1 MKLGW
6 LELVRRPSRF
16 IVAGGAL
23 TLLVIL
29 LLLLGGLLDG
39 LTAASTGA
47 YRSLG
52 ADVIVYSDTSRES
65 LLRSRIEPEVR
76 ERIEAVEGVR
86 AAHGLGVVLVG
97 GRTQSGSEV
106 VDLAVFGYEAATEAV
121 PAPPSPGA
129 GYADR
134 SLEGEGVR
142 LGDTLLVG
150 PAAEPVR
157 VIGWAED
164 SRYLAQASLW
174 VSEETWR
181 RVLETSRPDAVLD
194 PGVWQALLVDGV
206 GDPQALAAGIRR
218 AVPGTSPLTIPEA
231 ILRLPGVEAQQ
242 ETFLQII
249 GVTLVVA
256 GLVVA
261 LFFALVV
268 LERVGMFGMLKAIGA
283 SSRQLAAAL
292 ATQAA
297 LIALGAFVVGGVT
310 TAGLGL
316 VIPEEVPVELRVSR
330 AVVTGVAVLATAL
343 LGSALS
349 LRRLIRIEPASA
361 VGGG

>member
-6 LELVRRPSRF
+6 LELIRRPGRF

-39 LTAASTGA
+39 LTAAATGA
-47 YRSLG
+47 YRTLG
-52 ADVIVYSDTSRES
+52 ADAIVYADTSRES
-65 LLRSRIEPEVR
+65 LLRSRIEPDVR
-76 ERIEAVEGVR
+76 ASVGRVPGVR
-86 AAHGLGVVLVG
+86 AVHGLGVVLIG
-97 GRTQSGSEV
+97 GRPQGRSTV
-106 VDLAVFGYEAATEAV
+106 LDLAVFGYETATEAV
-121 PAPPSPGA
+121 PAPPAPGS

-134 SLEGEGVR
+134 ALEAEGVR
-142 LGDTLLVG
+142 VGDTILVG
-150 PAAEPVR
+150 PAAVPVR
-157 VIGWAED
+157 VVGWVEGT
-164 SRYLAQASLW
+164 RYLTQASLW
-174 VSEETWR
+174 VAEETWR
-181 RVLETSRPDAVLD
+181 EVLVTSRPDAALA
-194 PGVWQALLVDGV
+194 PGVWQALVVSGV
-206 GDPQALAAGIRR
+206 GEPEALADRIERE
-218 AVPGTSPLTIPEA
+218 VPGTSALSIPEA

-242 ETFLQII
+242 GTFLQII

-268 LERVGMFGMLKAIGA
+268 LERVGTFGMLKAIGA
-283 SSRQLAAAL
+283 SNRQLAATL

-297 LIALGAFVVGGVT
+297 LIALGAIVVGQIAAV
-310 TAGLGL
+310 GLGL
-316 VIPEEVPVELRVSR
+316 VIPEEVPVELRASR
-330 AVVTGVAVLATAL
+330 SLVTGVAVLATAL
-343 LGSALS
+343 VGSALS